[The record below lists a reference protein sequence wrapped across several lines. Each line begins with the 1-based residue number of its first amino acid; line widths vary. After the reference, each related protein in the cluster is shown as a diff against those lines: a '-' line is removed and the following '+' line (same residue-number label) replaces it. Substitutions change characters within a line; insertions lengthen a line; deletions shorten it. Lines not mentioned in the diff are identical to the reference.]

1 MEEIVGK
8 KGQSLLELAT
18 LGAIL
23 VSILG
28 IVISY
33 GLRYNYQQK
42 AMMQA
47 FRKAYNVGEDGSY
60 TLVVDKH
67 IPNPSD
73 AFGVGSVSAVSGSGS
88 VTRNYHMQDSAILES
103 ELPSTTIE
111 IRGTNGSQTYSFTT
125 AGFRDVA
132 NVTEDQIDKYE
143 EIYGASSVCS
153 DPDQGCG
160 ATEGACLTYEINPE
174 TNVEECSEYSTSI
187 RILDPCE
194 GEFVSADS
202 IRRICFLIGDQT
214 ACANDCVRGG
224 KSSSDCSD
232 ICSASIETP
241 WYCGAEDSLFPSEK
255 FPLSRA
261 RSMGIGV
268 DTIQDTNINNNLSKH
283 GLSATDSINWTTNT
297 HRKIFYQS
305 GHGLSEID
313 VDTGVSQNENW
324 TW

>member
-1 MEEIVGK
+1 MIEITDK
-8 KGQSLLELAT
+8 KGQSLLEFAT
-18 LGAIL
+18 LGTIL

-42 AMMQA
+42 VMMQA
-47 FRKAYNVGEDGSY
+47 FRKAYNVGEQGSY
-60 TLVVDKH
+60 TIVVDKH

-73 AFGVGSVSAVSGSGS
+73 PFGVGSVSGLSSSGS
-88 VTRNYHMQDSAILES
+88 VTRNYHMQDSAISED
-103 ELPSTTIE
+103 ELPSTTVE

-132 NVTEDQIDKYE
+132 DATEDQVDKYE

-174 TNVEECSEYSTSI
+174 TNVEECTEYSTSI

-202 IRRICFLIGDQT
+202 IRRICYLISNQA
-214 ACANDCVRGG
+214 ACEADCVRGG
-224 KSSSDCSD
+224 KSSGDCSD

-241 WYCGAEDSLFPSEK
+241 WYCGAEGSLFPSES
-255 FPLSRA
+255 FPLARA
-261 RSMGIGV
+261 RSMGIG
-268 DTIQDTNINNNLSKH
+268 INSSQDTAINNSLSKS
-283 GLSATDSINWTTNT
+283 GLSASDSINWATTT

-305 GHGLSEID
+305 GHGLSQID
-313 VDTGVSQNENW
+313 VDTGVSQNDSW
-324 TW
+324 AW